1 MPAWWEEML
10 HIVTGRVS
18 RHDDIPDLRGLPTHS
33 VALEKTHFLV
43 DDRERRGSERRLY
56 VMRHIASTKHGPA
69 SVAVSSNG
77 RGVGSLP
84 ADASASIAPLLR
96 SIGGAA
102 IINGAGSH
110 PGSIRLWIDLPTDL
124 SLADFARQREGLPP
138 LSIPPHTPPEPDGSL
153 RGDLSHS
160 GRTEPRVTGQ

>member
-18 RHDDIPDLRGLPTHS
+18 RHDDLPDLRGLATRR

-43 DDRERRGSERRLY
+43 NDRERRGDERRTY
-56 VMRHIASTKHGPA
+56 VMRHVAPTRHDVA

-84 ADASASIAPLLR
+84 HEVAVSVAPILHRL
-96 SIGGAA
+96 GGAA
-102 IINGAGSH
+102 LINGVGSR
-110 PGSIRLWIDLPTDL
+110 PGSLRLWVDLPT
-124 SLADFARQREGLPP
+124 STALADFAVHR
-138 LSIPPHTPPEPDGSL
+138 DGKRRAHDS
-153 RGDLSHS
+153 
-160 GRTEPRVTGQ
+160 